1 MSRCRPPLPR
11 AELDARLDAR
21 IDTRADGAAV
31 TWQAVVPP
39 ACRAAHTRADRYR
52 VKVGSV
58 SGYRDAV
65 DVGYLLQRALLQPA
79 GARVAAL
86 RSGTVRMYA
95 GRTDIGGARALAWL
109 QAVMDDRWALV
120 DGDWHELDPERLAAA
135 LATVRPLFGADPEL
149 PDWRPG
155 ESPRVYAAN
164 AGNLRPDLLA
174 LPGGDLGDL
183 LTARGD
189 LVYVTTPAALGPVVT
204 TAATAARRRFA
215 GGARPSRVVF
225 VVLSVTP
232 LPPERL
238 FPLVRLSLA
247 DAART
252 LGDLGVGV
260 EVVVHPS
267 GSRF

>member
-1 MSRCRPPLPR
+1 MSRCRPLLPR

-21 IDTRADGAAV
+21 IDARIDGDAV
-31 TWQAVVPP
+31 RWSVVVPS
-39 ACRAAHTRADRYR
+39 ACRAAHARADRFR

-58 SGYRDAV
+58 SGYRDTV
-65 DVGYLLQRALLQPA
+65 DVAYVLQRALLQPA
-79 GARVAAL
+79 GERVAAL
-86 RSGTVRMYA
+86 RSGIIRMYA
-95 GRTDIGGARALAWL
+95 GSKDIGGARVPAWL

-120 DGDWHELDPERLAAA
+120 DGEWRELDPDRLAGA
-135 LATVRPLFGADPEL
+135 LARIRPLFGADPGL
-149 PDWRPG
+149 PAWHPG

-174 LPGGDLGDL
+174 LPGGELGDL

-189 LVYVTTPAALGPVVT
+189 LMYVTTVAGLGHVA
-204 TAATAARRRFA
+204 TAVATAARSRFA
-215 GGARPSRVVF
+215 GGTRPLRVVF

-232 LPPERL
+232 VPPERL

-260 EVVVHPS
+260 EVVIHRP
-267 GSRF
+267 